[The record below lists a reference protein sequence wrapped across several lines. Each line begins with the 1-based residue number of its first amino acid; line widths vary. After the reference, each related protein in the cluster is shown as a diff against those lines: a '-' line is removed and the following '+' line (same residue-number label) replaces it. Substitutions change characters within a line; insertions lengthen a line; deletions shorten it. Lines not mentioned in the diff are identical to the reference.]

1 MSIPFARLGIPA
13 PLRRS
18 VDPESPRS
26 AKVAVAKGLL
36 PTTADVQLSLLYVLA
51 VDPDRTVARMARK
64 TLAGLPESQ
73 IISGLNQRTF
83 PKILEF
89 IAKFRKESQ
98 VLDEKIIRIRDTPD
112 RAAVLIAHRAEVG
125 LCEMLCRHQERLL
138 LTPEVYVA
146 LHANPECNDEDLGRA
161 EAFLRMHKSLPEV
174 PAHRPFREPEPAP
187 EPVAAEL
194 VPQPAQP
201 AAPLTPGPLTP
212 APTQP
217 ALQPAQQSADAL
229 KMFDLDTIGGDDDQ
243 GLEAFQFNFQD
254 EMANFSWDL
263 TGDDDVAEVPA
274 EEEEMQFIS
283 VERRIA
289 EMSVGQKIK
298 MAYMG
303 NKSARKVL
311 IRDSNKI
318 VATAVVK
325 SGRLSPSEVAAFA
338 GNRNLGD
345 GVIREIAMNPE
356 FLRKYPVQVALVNN
370 PKTPPAVAL
379 KFISGLHKRDLK
391 ALSNNKNVGSVIFLT
406 AKKLFKS
413 KYQK

>member
-1 MSIPFARLGIPA
+1 
-13 PLRRS
+13 
-18 VDPESPRS
+18 
-26 AKVAVAKGLL
+26 
-36 PTTADVQLSLLYVLA
+36 
-51 VDPDRTVARMARK
+51 
-64 TLAGLPESQ
+64 
-73 IISGLNQRTF
+73 
-83 PKILEF
+83 
-89 IAKFRKESQ
+89 
-98 VLDEKIIRIRDTPD
+98 
-112 RAAVLIAHRAEVG
+112 
-125 LCEMLCRHQERLL
+125 
-138 LTPEVYVA
+138 
-146 LHANPECNDEDLGRA
+146 
-161 EAFLRMHKSLPEV
+161 MHKSLPEV

-194 VPQPAQP
+194 APQPAQP
-201 AAPLTPGPLTP
+201 AAPLTPAPLTP

-229 KMFDLDTIGGDDDQ
+229 KMFDLDSIGGDDDQ

-254 EMANFSWDL
+254 EMENFSWDL
-263 TGDDDVAEVPA
+263 TGDDDGAEVPA